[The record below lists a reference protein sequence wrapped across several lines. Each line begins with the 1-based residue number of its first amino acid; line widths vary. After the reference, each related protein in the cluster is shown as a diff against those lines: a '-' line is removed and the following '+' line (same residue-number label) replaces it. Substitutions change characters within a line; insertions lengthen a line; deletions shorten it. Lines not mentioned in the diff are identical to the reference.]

1 MESIGVRELR
11 QNASKYLDRVK
22 RGESIEVT
30 ERGVPV
36 AVLGPVAV
44 HRATLV
50 ERLIA
55 EGRMRPARGDLMEW
69 LEKNPPIPADPDY
82 VGPTATELLIRSRE
96 EERY

>member
-36 AVLGPVAV
+36 AVLGPVSTEKVSLLDRLVAAGQ
-44 HRATLV
+44 ATAPTRSLSDQV
-50 ERLIA
+50 
-55 EGRMRPARGDLMEW
+55 
-69 LEKNPPIPADPDY
+69 PIPADPDY
-82 VGPTATELLIRSRE
+82 DGPSATEILIQMRE
-96 EERY
+96 DERY

>member
-22 RGESIEVT
+22 QGESIEVT

-36 AVLGPVAV
+36 AVLGPVPAEKV
-44 HRATLV
+44 SLV
-50 ERLIA
+50 DRLIA
-55 EGRMRPARGDLMEW
+55 EGRMTPAKHDLIEW

-82 VGPTATELLIRSRE
+82 DGPTATEILMQMRE
-96 EERY
+96 DKI